1 MMAEAVGTENELAR
15 LRAEAHCA
23 QAKVALAAAAES
35 GPRGPHALS
44 RIFEEKL
51 VLLECEERRIRGPQY
66 DGLRQELSVE
76 FGIVHSTL
84 TKMLRRG
91 KKRLEAGEPATTAA
105 LEKAA
110 AAKAVKAVK
119 AALEN
124 AAAAKAA
131 RSEKVLETEAT
142 KASAA
147 QMAAALEAAAQKA
160 ALEKAASVE
169 AVAAKAALEKAAV
182 VEAVLAKAALE
193 KAAAVKAVAAKAA
206 SEKTA
211 AVEAVAAKMAA
222 EKAAAVEAATKRA
235 TAAERE
241 VEHLSK
247 RLASERLEPMRT
259 PAERRRPCGAVN
271 LFPGVTMLCQVLPAG
286 VCAAEL
292 PALEAVARNA
302 EKIFNPDE
310 KRRQQQ
316 VPAAQPAAAAMHE
329 ALRRAGELKGR
340 EEGGYNVIHSRKGCK
355 QQEWHSDYD
364 PGAVARCCK
373 KPRSAILCL
382 EAGTRL
388 WVIVNGVAVEVQL
401 EVGDILLFDGDVVHA
416 GAAYAYA
423 NTRLHVYLDVRGV
436 EHRELDTTYL
446 RKERRLVRS

>member
-1 MMAEAVGTENELAR
+1 MDLGSWPALQKSVMAEAVGTENELAR

-84 TKMLRRG
+84 TKMLWRG

-169 AVAAKAALEKAAV
+169 AVAAKAALEKAA
-182 VEAVLAKAALE
+182 
-193 KAAAVKAVAAKAA
+193 AVKAVAAKAA
-206 SEKTA
+206 SEKAA
-211 AVEAVAAKMAA
+211 AVEAVAAKAA
-222 EKAAAVEAATKRA
+222 SEKAAAVE
-235 TAAERE
+235 
-241 VEHLSK
+241 
-247 RLASERLEPMRT
+247 
-259 PAERRRPCGAVN
+259 
-271 LFPGVTMLCQVLPAG
+271 
-286 VCAAEL
+286 
-292 PALEAVARNA
+292 
-302 EKIFNPDE
+302 
-310 KRRQQQ
+310 
-316 VPAAQPAAAAMHE
+316 
-329 ALRRAGELKGR
+329 
-340 EEGGYNVIHSRKGCK
+340 
-355 QQEWHSDYD
+355 
-364 PGAVARCCK
+364 
-373 KPRSAILCL
+373 
-382 EAGTRL
+382 
-388 WVIVNGVAVEVQL
+388 
-401 EVGDILLFDGDVVHA
+401 VG
-416 GAAYAYA
+416 
-423 NTRLHVYLDVRGV
+423 
-436 EHRELDTTYL
+436 
-446 RKERRLVRS
+446 